1 MESFAPVNPDRRARY
16 ALAAVWL
23 IAAWVLAG
31 AVFKLGW
38 GTPAL
43 LPAAVRGF
51 GERLGL
57 ELGLTY
63 KLAIGIELA
72 IVGVALTKPR
82 WGWLLQVALLV
93 VFDAVLGQQ
102 IAAGATNCGCFG
114 AKFSMDPRV
123 MLGIDSALLVALLA
137 PRPWSCLG
145 PGLPYF
151 VALSLAAVGVAAP
164 WFHDRE
170 LAQGEIVQ
178 DGKTIENPYI
188 QLDIEKWIGLDI
200 WDTPLGKPPLSQYID
215 VNALPLD
222 GLWVFWRATCDHCA
236 AHLKHLA
243 ETEHDERDITLVQLD
258 EPNDSLANQV
268 VHEMPDGV
276 RVKHARLPASISY
289 VLTTPGELLLE
300 AGKVVAAQEA
310 ANPENGLKSP
320 P

>member
-1 MESFAPVNPDRRARY
+1 MNSDRRARF

-43 LPAAVRGF
+43 LPAGVRAF

-57 ELGLTY
+57 GLGLTY
-63 KLAIGIELA
+63 KFAIGIELA
-72 IVGVALTKPR
+72 IVAAALTKPR

-93 VFDAVLGQQ
+93 VFDVVLTQQ
-102 IAAGATNCGCFG
+102 IAAGVANCGCFG

-123 MLGIDSALLVALLA
+123 MLGIDSTLLVALLA
-137 PRPWSCLG
+137 ARPWSCLG

-151 VALSLAAVGVAAP
+151 VPLALGAIGIAVP
-164 WFHDRE
+164 WFYDRE
-170 LAQGEIVQ
+170 LPQGEIVGN
-178 DGKTIENPYI
+178 GKTIENPYAL
-188 QLDIEKWIGLDI
+188 LDIGKWIGQDI
-200 WDTPLGKPPLSQYID
+200 WDTPLGKPPLSQYVD
-215 VNALPLD
+215 VKALPLD

-236 AHLKHLA
+236 VHLKHLA
-243 ETEHDERDITLVQLD
+243 ETEHDERDITLVQLE

-268 VHEMPDGV
+268 VHAMPDGL
-276 RVKHARLPASISY
+276 RVQRARLPASISY
-289 VLTTPGELLLE
+289 VLQTPGELLLE

-320 P
+320 R